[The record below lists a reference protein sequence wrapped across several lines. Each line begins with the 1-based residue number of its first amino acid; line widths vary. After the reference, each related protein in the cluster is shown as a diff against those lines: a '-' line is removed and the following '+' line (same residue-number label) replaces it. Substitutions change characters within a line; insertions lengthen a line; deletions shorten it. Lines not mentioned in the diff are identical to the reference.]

1 MPYINEN
8 TLFIMKNNQQ
18 VEIVSTE
25 GKIVCINYITKILDE
40 SCLYYGSSL
49 DGRIKASKYLTKNN
63 SKVPIIINEKDNL
76 LLFPIYSLRN
86 EIGLWFVYN
95 NIISYRKV
103 NKYVEVTFK
112 NNEKILFLISYNI
125 FYKQILKSG
134 NLLAIYALKK

>member
-25 GKIVCINYITKILDE
+25 GKIVCIDYITKILDE